1 LGFIYVSYCMVLSL
15 LTMTACFKLGK
26 PKWWA
31 ALVLVLPVATPIFV
45 LKSKK
50 GAPVIW
56 LAGFFL
62 SFFAVV
68 GMEVF
73 LYTSTQ
79 QKKNRLPPVVRE
91 MIRLNGGVKD
101 STIELYNASVKLQS
115 LTMAQSRIT
124 DLSNALDLIK
134 HLRLLEIKN
143 QAAINRLLAYTQEHG
158 EYLKRQNLSWAF
170 LINRFYTDN
179 QVIAY
184 RHSWEKYLAAFEDM
198 LQYTHDNFSS
208 ILELQSSQHMAN
220 YDAYYMRYRGVADV
234 QNRYNKK
241 RIDFQKEFI
250 QQNPVVKPFLPGE
263 HQLGAF
269 KFWDKYS
276 F

>member
-1 LGFIYVSYCMVLSL
+1 MVLSL
-15 LTMTACFKLGK
+15 LTMAACFKLGK

-31 ALVLVLPVATPIFV
+31 ALVLFFPVATPVFV

-50 GAPVIW
+50 EAGALW

-62 SFFAVV
+62 SFFAVA
-68 GMEVF
+68 GMEFF

-91 MIRLNGGVKD
+91 MIRLNGDVKD

-115 LTMAQSRIT
+115 LTMAQSRIG
-124 DLSNALDLIK
+124 DLATALDLIQ
-134 HLRLLEIKN
+134 HLRQLETKN
-143 QAAINRLLAYTQEHG
+143 QAAIDRLLAYTQEHG
-158 EYLKRQNLSWAF
+158 EYINRQSLSWAF

-184 RHSWEKYLAAFEDM
+184 HHSWEKYLAAFEDM
-198 LQYTHDNFSS
+198 LQYTHDNFSN
-208 ILELQSSQHMAN
+208 IMELQSPRHMAN

-234 QNRYNKK
+234 HNRYNKK

-269 KFWDKYS
+269 KFWDKFS